1 MLSTLDARRHAMR
14 VNTGRGVVVCYDYLH
29 CEGGAEFVALH
40 LAQLFGASLYV
51 AFSNDRV
58 IANSS
63 YHGVTI
69 KTLSRRPSSA
79 LGGMSIILSMLQF
92 WAAKRGD
99 EEQIIIFSGAQT
111 VYGIRQPSEKALCV
125 YYCHTPP
132 RYAYD
137 LHNWWLQRLPYW
149 KRPLLR
155 LAATLTRL
163 CYQRS
168 VERMHVVLA
177 NSKNVQARLKKH
189 LNIDAR
195 VVYPPVDVEAFKWIA
210 QKRYYL
216 SMARLEG
223 YKRVELIVRAFTRMP
238 ETALIVMSGGSELK
252 ALQKI
257 AANHSNISFTGWV
270 SQQNKIELVG
280 NAIAT
285 IYVPI
290 DEDFGISPVESMAAG
305 KPVIGVDEGGL
316 RETVIHGE
324 TGILINGVL
333 TEECIVK
340 AVTRMHPKR
349 AEAMRSSCENRSAIF
364 STQRFD
370 ENMLNIIAE
379 RTHVWGE

>member
-1 MLSTLDARRHAMR
+1 MSSTFDERRNTVRART
-14 VNTGRGVVVCYDYLH
+14 NEGVAVCYDYLH
-29 CEGGAEFVALH
+29 CEGGGEFVALH
-40 LAQLFGASLYV
+40 LAQLFEAPLYV

-58 IANSS
+58 IANSPD
-63 YHGVTI
+63 HGVTV
-69 KTLSRRPSSA
+69 KALSRTPPSS
-79 LGGMSIILSMLQF
+79 LRGMSIVQSIFQF
-92 WAAKRGD
+92 WTAKRSD
-99 EEQIIIFSGAQT
+99 EKIMIFSGTQA
-111 VYGIRQPSEKALCV
+111 VNGIRHRSEKALCV

-137 LHNWWLQRLPYW
+137 LHNWWIQRLPYW

-155 LAATLTRL
+155 LATALIRHS
-163 CYQRS
+163 YQRA
-168 VERMHVVLA
+168 VGRMNVVLA
-177 NSKNVQARLKKH
+177 NSKNVQARLKKY

-195 VVYPPVDVEAFKWIA
+195 VVYPPVDVEAFTWIA
-210 QKRYYL
+210 QKNYYL

-223 YKRVELIVRAFTRMP
+223 YKRVELVVRAFTRMP
-238 ETALIVMSGGSELK
+238 EKTLIVMSGGSELE

-270 SQQNKIELVG
+270 SQHNKIELVG

-285 IYVPI
+285 IYVSI

-316 RETVIHGE
+316 RETVIHSE
-324 TGILINGVL
+324 TGVLLKGVL
-333 TEECIVK
+333 TEERIVE

-349 AEAMRSSCENRSAIF
+349 AEAMRTSCENRAAIF

-370 ENMLNIIAE
+370 DNMLDIIAE
-379 RTHVWGE
+379 HTHVQGE